1 MSPSSFTLTAVLL
14 EAIVFLYN
22 RQVAAMLSMHPSC
35 SGRSSTIENK
45 LKMSGGGN
53 GINKF
58 TPGNVSFPVACQYHS
73 KNLKATN
80 KKEYKISEDLPMN
93 QEKLT
98 NSKENDLIHKVKKID
113 KGNGAAVPYKTN
125 KNNEI
130 GDGAEN
136 EKAVKI
142 KEIFFTEEQKKMSSE
157 EFEHYLYSVPYDKNK
172 KNKIGKNKNGEKV
185 KKPNNERDTMLY
197 SKAGII
203 AKKIKEYIHNI
214 GEFKIQTGLV
224 YRNNSFNSAQDDS
237 KNLLNISHILMG
249 LNENERDSQEN
260 LKNAADLFV
269 ALHECYQIFSAIPL
283 VFEVEMVLKK
293 LEEEGNKDDP
303 IKLLE
308 YFRLPTIKYPLLDLL
323 KIEVLIILPPEDLCC
338 PFNHL
343 TLYLM
348 FFRLF

>member
-1 MSPSSFTLTAVLL
+1 
-14 EAIVFLYN
+14 
-22 RQVAAMLSMHPSC
+22 
-35 SGRSSTIENK
+35 
-45 LKMSGGGN
+45 MSGGGN

-98 NSKENDLIHKVKKID
+98 NSKEDDLIHKVKKID

-136 EKAVKI
+136 GKAVKI
-142 KEIFFTEEQKKMSSE
+142 REIIFTEEQKKMTSE

-172 KNKIGKNKNGEKV
+172 KNKIGKNENGEKV
-185 KKPNNERDTMLY
+185 DKPNKEGGDTMFY

-203 AKKIKEYIHNI
+203 AKKIKEYIHNN
-214 GEFKIQTGLV
+214 GEFKIQSGLV
-224 YRNNSFNSAQDDS
+224 YRNNSFNASQDDS
-237 KNLLNISHILMG
+237 KNLLNISHILMA

-260 LKNAADLFV
+260 LRNAADLFV
-269 ALHECYQIFSAIPL
+269 ALHECYQLFSAIPL

-323 KIEVLIILPPEDLCC
+323 KIEKSTVSPDELIENVTIHKADNFIAKNIHAFFINDNETF
-338 PFNHL
+338 FNEIIS
-343 TLYLM
+343 
-348 FFRLF
+348 RLETADMGNF